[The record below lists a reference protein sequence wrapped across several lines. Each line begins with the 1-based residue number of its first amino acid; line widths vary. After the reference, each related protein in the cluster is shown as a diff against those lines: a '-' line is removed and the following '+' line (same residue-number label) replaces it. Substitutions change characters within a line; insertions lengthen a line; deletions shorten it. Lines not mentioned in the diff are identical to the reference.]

1 MRILKS
7 LKTVLYIT
15 VFCHQVI
22 TKMAE
27 VFGYIALFLVC
38 ISPFAGAI
46 YNALFVPEKADG
58 EWRP

>member
-1 MRILKS
+1 
-7 LKTVLYIT
+7 
-15 VFCHQVI
+15 
-22 TKMAE
+22 MAE

-46 YNALFVPEKADG
+46 YNALFVPEKTDG